1 MQEYKC
7 DAGKTR
13 LSLVLPSLI
22 EAVGQVRTYG
32 TNKYGDP
39 DSWRRVEAWRYRDAM
54 LRHLVAYL
62 RDPASID
69 DESGLYHLWHA
80 ACNIMFLIDLEV
92 TPFED

>member
-1 MQEYKC
+1 MQEYKY

-22 EAVGQVRTYG
+22 EAVGRVRTYG
-32 TNKYGDP
+32 VQKYGNP
-39 DSWRRVEAWRYRDAM
+39 DSWRNVEVWRYRDAM

-62 RDPASID
+62 IDPAGTD
-69 DESGLYHLWHA
+69 GESGLYHLWHA

-92 TPFED
+92 TPFDN